1 MSRPRGPVPSR
12 TADVQLRTFPSD
24 DRSFRAFVRSA
35 LLTRKSATA
44 AEVQARVRERYP
56 VAVIRV
62 QDELARRGDTLVWYA
77 FRYGSVVDALAAPT
91 VDWHAPGIAEAVIDD
106 DRRFVSVGDEL
117 VAIIELPR
125 EAIIGRA
132 LEDFTNPDD
141 PTIRDDI
148 AAMWAEFVKTRVAE
162 SSIRYNRLDG
172 TPRQLAFRIVADD
185 PEPGRHRL
193 KVRELAG
200 AG

>member
-1 MSRPRGPVPSR
+1 MSRPRGPAPAR

-24 DRSFRAFVRSA
+24 DRTFRAFVRAA
-35 LLTRKSATA
+35 LTSTKSATSGQ
-44 AEVQARVRERYP
+44 VQARVRERYP
-56 VAVIRV
+56 VAVVRV

-77 FRYGSVVDALAAPT
+77 FRYGSVVDALTAPP
-91 VDWHAPGIAEAVIDD
+91 VDWLAPGIAEGVIDD
-106 DRRFVSVGDEL
+106 DRRFVSVNDEL
-117 VAIIELPR
+117 AAIVELPR

-132 LEDFTNPDD
+132 LEDFANPDD

-148 AAMWAEFVKTRVAE
+148 AAMWAEFVVTRLAE
-162 SSIRYNRLDG
+162 SSIRFNRLDG

-193 KVRELAG
+193 KVRELRG
-200 AG
+200 PG